1 MTVLGYALLLATST
15 LFFFGVLVKFFFQKQ
30 QMAKRMEQFIHNE
43 RLEPKAVDKE
53 MRRIVNL
60 STAKEKVKKRLKAK
74 DKNKSLEMML
84 HRAGIPLKPEEF
96 VMFQWI
102 SIVFFALFFY
112 LLKASFFM
120 LLVGG
125 IVGFILPKVITKTR
139 QKKRL
144 SQFNDYLPEMISTI
158 VNALRAGFSFFQAL
172 RSVMEEAPSPA
183 KEELQIV
190 LQEMQYGATVE
201 ESLNRMKERMPSND
215 LDLMIQAILIQRQ
228 VGGNLAVVLE
238 KIVHT
243 IRERIKIQ
251 GQIKTLTAQGK
262 LSGMVIAL
270 LPVGLSGMLFLV
282 NPSYILTLF
291 THPIGLVLLAIGGL
305 SMFLGFFFIM
315 KITDIEV

>member
-1 MTVLGYALLLATST
+1 MTFLGYALLLATST
-15 LFFFGVLVKFFFQKQ
+15 LFFLALFVKFFYQKQ
-30 QMAKRMEQFIHNE
+30 QMTKRLEHFIHNE
-43 RLEPKAVDKE
+43 NPEPKSDKE
-53 MRRIVNL
+53 IRRIVDL
-60 STAKEKVKKRLKAK
+60 TTAKEKVRKRLKAK
-74 DKNKSLEMML
+74 DKNNTLEMTL
-84 HRAGIPLKPEEF
+84 HRAGIPLKPEEY

-102 SIVFFALFFY
+102 SVIFFALFFY
-112 LLKASFFM
+112 LLKASFF
-120 LLVGG
+120 LLIIGG
-125 IVGFILPKVITKTR
+125 IIGFILPKVIVRSK

-144 SQFNDYLPEMISTI
+144 QQFNEYLPEMISTV

-172 RSVMEEAPSPA
+172 RNVMEESPSPA
-183 KEELQIV
+183 KEELEIV

-262 LSGMVIAL
+262 LSGMVVAL

-291 THPIGLVLLAIGGL
+291 TNPIGLGLLAVGGM
-305 SMFLGFFFIM
+305 SMILGFFFIM
-315 KITDIEV
+315 KITNIEV

>member
-1 MTVLGYALLLATST
+1 MTFLGYALLLATST
-15 LFFFGVLVKFFFQKQ
+15 LFFLALFVKFFYQKQ
-30 QMAKRMEQFIHNE
+30 QMTKRLEHFIHNE
-43 RLEPKAVDKE
+43 NPEPKSDKE
-53 MRRIVNL
+53 IRRIVDL
-60 STAKEKVKKRLKAK
+60 TTAKEKVRKRLKAK
-74 DKNKSLEMML
+74 DKNSSLEMML
-84 HRAGIPLKPEEF
+84 HRAGIPLKPEEY

-102 SIVFFALFFY
+102 SVIFFALFFY
-112 LLKASFFM
+112 LLKASIF
-120 LLVGG
+120 LLIIGG
-125 IVGFILPKVITKTR
+125 IVGFILPKVIVRSK

-144 SQFNDYLPEMISTI
+144 QQFNEYLPEMISTV

-172 RSVMEEAPSPA
+172 RNVMEESPSPA
-183 KEELQIV
+183 KEELEIV

-262 LSGMVIAL
+262 LSGMVVAL

-291 THPIGLVLLAIGGL
+291 TNPIGLGLLAVGGM
-305 SMFLGFFFIM
+305 SMILGFFFIM
-315 KITDIEV
+315 KITNIEV

>member
-1 MTVLGYALLLATST
+1 MTALGYALLLVTST
-15 LFFFGVLVKFFFQKQ
+15 LFFFALLIKLFFQKQ
-30 QMAKRMEQFIHNE
+30 QMTKRLEHFIHNE
-43 RLEPKAVDKE
+43 SPEPKNDKE
-53 MRRIVNL
+53 MRRIVDL
-60 STAKEKVKKRLKAK
+60 TSAKEKVRKRLKAK
-74 DKNKSLEMML
+74 DKNKSLEMTL
-84 HRAGIPLKPEEF
+84 HRAGLPLKPEEF

-102 SIVFFALFFY
+102 SVIFFALFFY
-112 LLKASFFM
+112 LLKASIIM
-120 LLVGG
+120 LFIGGVVGYIIPKF
-125 IVGFILPKVITKTR
+125 IVKSR

-144 SQFNDYLPEMISTI
+144 QQFNDYLPEMISTV

-172 RSVMEEAPSPA
+172 RNVMEESPSPA
-183 KEELQIV
+183 KEELEIV

-262 LSGMVIAL
+262 LSGMVVAL

-282 NPSYILTLF
+282 NPTYILTLF
-291 THPIGLVLLAIGGL
+291 TNPIGLGLLAVGGM
-305 SMFLGFFFIM
+305 SMILGFFFIM
-315 KITDIEV
+315 KITSIEV

>member
-1 MTVLGYALLLATST
+1 MTVIGYALLLATST
-15 LFFFGVLVKFFFQKQ
+15 LFFFAIFVRFFFQKQ
-30 QMAKRMEQFIHNE
+30 QMTKRLEHFIHNE
-43 RLEPKAVDKE
+43 SPEPKSEKE
-53 MRRIVNL
+53 MRRIVDL
-60 STAKEKVKKRLKAK
+60 TTAKEKVRKRLKAK
-74 DKNKSLEMML
+74 DKNKSIEMTL
-84 HRAGIPLKPEEF
+84 HRAGIPLKPEEY

-102 SIVFFALFFY
+102 SIIFFALFFY
-112 LLKASFFM
+112 LLKSWILM

-125 IVGFILPKVITKTR
+125 IVGYILPKIIIRSK

-144 SQFNDYLPEMISTI
+144 QQFNDYLPEMISTV

-172 RSVMEEAPSPA
+172 RNVMEESPSPA
-183 KEELQIV
+183 KEELEIV

-262 LSGMVIAL
+262 LSGMVVAL

-282 NPSYILTLF
+282 NPSYILVLF
-291 THPIGLVLLAIGGL
+291 TNPIGLGMLAVGLLSII
-305 SMFLGFFFIM
+305 LGFFFIM
-315 KITDIEV
+315 KITNIEV

>member
-1 MTVLGYALLLATST
+1 MTFLGYALLLATST
-15 LFFFGVLVKFFFQKQ
+15 LFFLALFVKFFYQKQ
-30 QMAKRMEQFIHNE
+30 QMTKRLEHFIHNE
-43 RLEPKAVDKE
+43 NPEPKSDKE
-53 MRRIVNL
+53 IRRIVDL
-60 STAKEKVKKRLKAK
+60 TTAKEKVRKRLKAK
-74 DKNKSLEMML
+74 DKNNSLEMML
-84 HRAGIPLKPEEF
+84 HRAGIPLKPEEY

-102 SIVFFALFFY
+102 SVIFFALFFY
-112 LLKASFFM
+112 LLKASFF
-120 LLVGG
+120 LLIIGG
-125 IVGFILPKVITKTR
+125 IIGFILPKVIVRSK

-144 SQFNDYLPEMISTI
+144 QQFNEYLPEMISTV

-172 RSVMEEAPSPA
+172 RNVMEESPSPA
-183 KEELQIV
+183 KEELEIV

-262 LSGMVIAL
+262 LSGMVVAL

-291 THPIGLVLLAIGGL
+291 TNPIGLGLLAVGGM
-305 SMFLGFFFIM
+305 SMILGFFFIM
-315 KITDIEV
+315 KITNIEV

>member
-1 MTVLGYALLLATST
+1 MTFLGYALLLATST
-15 LFFFGVLVKFFFQKQ
+15 LFFLAIFVKFFYQKQ
-30 QMAKRMEQFIHNE
+30 QMTKRLEHFIHNE
-43 RLEPKAVDKE
+43 SPEPKSEKE
-53 MRRIVNL
+53 IRRIVDL
-60 STAKEKVKKRLKAK
+60 TTAKEKVRKRLKAK
-74 DKNKSLEMML
+74 DKNNSLEMML
-84 HRAGIPLKPEEF
+84 HRAGIPLKPEEY

-102 SIVFFALFFY
+102 SVIFFALFFY
-112 LLKASFFM
+112 LLKSSIFLFV
-120 LLVGG
+120 LGG
-125 IVGFILPKVITKTR
+125 IVGFILPKVIVRSK

-144 SQFNDYLPEMISTI
+144 QQFNEYLPEMISTV

-172 RSVMEEAPSPA
+172 RNVMEESPSPA
-183 KEELQIV
+183 KEELEIV

-262 LSGMVIAL
+262 LSGMVVAL

-291 THPIGLVLLAIGGL
+291 TNPIGLGLLAVGGM
-305 SMFLGFFFIM
+305 SMLLGFFFIM
-315 KITDIEV
+315 KITNIEV

>member
-1 MTVLGYALLLATST
+1 MTALGYALLLITST
-15 LFFFGVLVKFFFQKQ
+15 LFFFALFVKIFFQKQ
-30 QMAKRMEQFIHNE
+30 QMAKRLEHFIHDENP
-43 RLEPKAVDKE
+43 EPKNDKE
-53 MRRIVNL
+53 IRRIVDL
-60 STAKEKVKKRLKAK
+60 TTAKEKVRKRLKAK

-84 HRAGIPLKPEEF
+84 HRAGLPLKPEEF

-102 SIVFFALFFY
+102 SVIFFALFFY
-112 LLKASFFM
+112 LLKASIIM
-120 LLVGG
+120 LFIGG
-125 IVGFILPKVITKTR
+125 IVGFIVPKFIVKSR

-144 SQFNDYLPEMISTI
+144 QQFNDYLPEMISTV

-172 RSVMEEAPSPA
+172 RNVMEESPSPA
-183 KEELQIV
+183 KEELEIV

-262 LSGMVIAL
+262 LSGMVVAL

-291 THPIGLVLLAIGGL
+291 TNPIGLGLLAVGGM
-305 SMFLGFFFIM
+305 SMILGFFFIM

>member
-1 MTVLGYALLLATST
+1 MTAFGYALLLVTST
-15 LFFFGVLVKFFFQKQ
+15 LFFFALFIKLFFQKQ
-30 QMAKRMEQFIHNE
+30 QMTKRLEHFIHNE
-43 RLEPKAVDKE
+43 SPEPKNDKE
-53 MRRIVNL
+53 MRRIVDL
-60 STAKEKVKKRLKAK
+60 TSAKEKVRKRLKAK
-74 DKNKSLEMML
+74 DKNKSLEMTL
-84 HRAGIPLKPEEF
+84 HRSGLPLKPEEF

-102 SIVFFALFFY
+102 SVIFFALFFY
-112 LLKASFFM
+112 LIKASIIM
-120 LLVGG
+120 LFIGGVVGYIIPKL
-125 IVGFILPKVITKTR
+125 IVKSR

-144 SQFNDYLPEMISTI
+144 QQFNDYLPEMISTV

-172 RSVMEEAPSPA
+172 RNVMEESPSPA
-183 KEELQIV
+183 KEELEIV

-262 LSGMVIAL
+262 LSGMVVAL

-282 NPSYILTLF
+282 NPTYIMTLF
-291 THPIGLVLLAIGGL
+291 TNPIGLGLLAVGGM
-305 SMFLGFFFIM
+305 SMILGFFFIM
-315 KITDIEV
+315 KITSIEV

>member
-1 MTVLGYALLLATST
+1 MTLIGYILLLVTST
-15 LFFFGVLVKFFFQKQ
+15 LFFLALLVKVFYQKQ
-30 QMAKRMEQFIHNE
+30 QMNKRLQHFIHSE
-43 RLEPKAVDKE
+43 SDEPKSEKE
-53 MRRIVNL
+53 MRRIVDL
-60 STAKEKVKKRLKAK
+60 TTAKEKVRKRLKAK
-74 DKNKSLEMML
+74 DKNKSIEMML
-84 HRAGIPLKPEEF
+84 QRAGIPLKSEEY

-102 SIVFFALFFY
+102 SVIFFALLFY
-112 LLKASFFM
+112 LFKPAIL
-120 LLVGG
+120 LLVFGA
-125 IVGFILPKVITKTR
+125 IFGFVLPKMIVRSK

-144 SQFNDYLPEMISTI
+144 QQFNNYLPEMISTV

-172 RSVMEEAPSPA
+172 RNVMEESPSPV
-183 KEELQIV
+183 KEELAIV

-262 LSGMVIAL
+262 MSGMVIAL
-270 LPVGLSGMLFLV
+270 LPLGLAGMLFLV
-282 NPSYILTLF
+282 NPPYMLVLF
-291 THPIGLVLLAIGGL
+291 TNPIGLVLLGVGGV
-305 SMFLGFFFIM
+305 SMMIGFFFIM
-315 KITDIEV
+315 KITTIEV

>member
-1 MTVLGYALLLATST
+1 MTALGYALLLVTST
-15 LFFFGVLVKFFFQKQ
+15 LFFFALFIKIFFQKQ
-30 QMAKRMEQFIHNE
+30 QMAKRLEHFIHNE
-43 RLEPKAVDKE
+43 SPEPKNDKE
-53 MRRIVNL
+53 IRRIIDL
-60 STAKEKVKKRLKAK
+60 TTAKEKVRKRLKAK

-84 HRAGIPLKPEEF
+84 HRAGLPLKPEEF

-102 SIVFFALFFY
+102 SVIFFALFFY
-112 LLKASFFM
+112 LLKASIIM
-120 LLVGG
+120 LLIGG
-125 IVGFILPKVITKTR
+125 IVGFILPKVIIKSR

-183 KEELQIV
+183 KEELEIV

-291 THPIGLVLLAIGGL
+291 THPIGLGLLAVGGM
-305 SMFLGFFFIM
+305 SMILGFFFIM

>member
-1 MTVLGYALLLATST
+1 MTVLGYALLLATAT
-15 LFFFGVLVKFFFQKQ
+15 LFFFAVFVKFFFQQQ
-30 QMAKRMEQFIHNE
+30 QMTKRLEHFIHNE
-43 RLEPKAVDKE
+43 SPEPKAEKE
-53 MRRIVNL
+53 MRRIVDL
-60 STAKEKVKKRLKAK
+60 STAREKVRKRLKSK
-74 DKNKSLEMML
+74 DKNNSIELML
-84 HRAGIPLKPEEF
+84 QRAGIPLKPEEY

-102 SIVFFALFFY
+102 SVIFFALLFY
-112 LLKASFFM
+112 LLKSWILM
-120 LLVGG
+120 LVIGGVVGYLV
-125 IVGFILPKVITKTR
+125 PKVIIRSK

-144 SQFNDYLPEMISTI
+144 QQFNDYLPEMISTV

-172 RSVMEEAPSPA
+172 RSVMEESPSPA
-183 KEELQIV
+183 KEELDIV
-190 LQEMQYGATVE
+190 LKEMQYGATVE
-201 ESLNRMKERMPSND
+201 ESLNRMKERVPSND

-282 NPSYILTLF
+282 NPTYILVLF
-291 THPIGLVLLAIGGL
+291 TNPIGLVMLAVGGS
-305 SMFLGFFFIM
+305 SMLLGFFFIM
-315 KITDIEV
+315 KITNIEV

>member
-1 MTVLGYALLLATST
+1 MTFLGYALLLATST
-15 LFFFGVLVKFFFQKQ
+15 LFFLALFVKFFYQKQ
-30 QMAKRMEQFIHNE
+30 QMTKRLEHFIHNE
-43 RLEPKAVDKE
+43 NPEPKSEKE
-53 MRRIVNL
+53 IRRIVDL
-60 STAKEKVKKRLKAK
+60 TTAKEKVRKRLKAK
-74 DKNKSLEMML
+74 DKNNTLEMML
-84 HRAGIPLKPEEF
+84 HRAGIPLKPEEY

-102 SIVFFALFFY
+102 SVIFFALFFY
-112 LLKASFFM
+112 LLKSSIFLFV
-120 LLVGG
+120 LGG
-125 IVGFILPKVITKTR
+125 IVGFILPKVIVRSK

-144 SQFNDYLPEMISTI
+144 QQFNEYLPEMISTV

-172 RSVMEEAPSPA
+172 RNVMEESPSPA
-183 KEELQIV
+183 KEELEIV

-262 LSGMVIAL
+262 LSGMVVAL

-291 THPIGLVLLAIGGL
+291 TNPIGLVMLGVGGL
-305 SMFLGFFFIM
+305 SIILGFFFIM
-315 KITDIEV
+315 KITNIEV

>member
-1 MTVLGYALLLATST
+1 MTVLGYTLLLATST
-15 LFFFGVLVKFFFQKQ
+15 LFFFALLVKFFFQKQ
-30 QMAKRMEQFIHNE
+30 QMTKRLEHFIHNE
-43 RLEPKAVDKE
+43 SPEPKAEKE
-53 MRRIVNL
+53 MRRIVDL
-60 STAKEKVKKRLKAK
+60 TTAKEKVRKRLKSK
-74 DKNKSLEMML
+74 DKNNSIEMML
-84 HRAGIPLKPEEF
+84 QRAGIPLKSEEY

-102 SIVFFALFFY
+102 SVIFFSLFFY
-112 LLKASFFM
+112 LLKSMIVM
-120 LLVGG
+120 LIIGGVVGYF
-125 IVGFILPKVITKTR
+125 VPKVIIRSK

-144 SQFNDYLPEMISTI
+144 QQFNDYLPEMISTV

-172 RSVMEEAPSPA
+172 RSVMEESPSPA
-183 KEELQIV
+183 KEELDIV
-190 LQEMQYGATVE
+190 LKEMQYGATVE

-282 NPSYILTLF
+282 NPTYILVLF
-291 THPIGLVLLAIGGL
+291 TNPIGLIMLAVGGC
-305 SMFLGFFFIM
+305 SMLLGFFFIM
-315 KITDIEV
+315 KITNIEV